1 MGKKVNVKDLL
12 ESAILDNTDTKEE
25 VEGLR
30 EQRHGT
36 GGKVGNNPME
46 QNKTTDDTLKD
57 SRTHRAFARTFPL
70 TKLSRREQ
78 RKVMDFERLMEQND
92 YTDKKEQFIFR
103 LSKTCFEDY
112 ERLASACS
120 YKLEKKVSRND
131 IMRKALEIYHQENIR
146 ELQRIIDKI

>member
-12 ESAILDNTDTKEE
+12 ESAILENTDTKKE

-36 GGKVGNNPME
+36 GGKVEKSSVG

-57 SRTHRAFARTFPL
+57 GRTHKAPRTFPL
-70 TKLSRREQ
+70 AKLSHREQ
-78 RKVMDFERLMEQND
+78 RKVTDFETLLEQNN
-92 YTDKKEQFIFR
+92 YIDKKEQFIFR

-131 IMRKALEIYHQENIR
+131 IMRKALELYHKENVR

>member
-12 ESAILDNTDTKEE
+12 ESAILENTDTKEE

-36 GGKVGNNPME
+36 VGKVGKSPIRK
-46 QNKTTDDTLKD
+46 NKRNDDYVRGGNT
-57 SRTHRAFARTFPL
+57 RGATGRTFPL
-70 TKLSRREQ
+70 AKLSRREQ
-78 RKVMDFERLMEQND
+78 KKVTDLETLLEQNN
-92 YTDKKEQFIFR
+92 YIDKKEQFIFR

-131 IMRKALEIYHQENIR
+131 IMRKALELYHQENIR

>member
-12 ESAILDNTDTKEE
+12 ESAILENTDTKEE

-30 EQRHGT
+30 KQRHGT
-36 GGKVGNNPME
+36 VGKDERNDDYVKDGN
-46 QNKTTDDTLKD
+46 
-57 SRTHRAFARTFPL
+57 THRATGRTFPL
-70 TKLSRREQ
+70 AKLSRREQ
-78 RKVMDFERLMEQND
+78 KKVTDFETLLEQNN
-92 YTDKKEQFIFR
+92 YIDKKEQFIFR

>member
-12 ESAILDNTDTKEE
+12 ESAILENTDTKEE

-36 GGKVGNNPME
+36 VGKVGKSPIRK
-46 QNKTTDDTLKD
+46 NKRNDDYVRGGNT
-57 SRTHRAFARTFPL
+57 RGATGRTFPL
-70 TKLSRREQ
+70 AKLSRREQ
-78 RKVMDFERLMEQND
+78 KKVTDFETLLKQNN
-92 YTDKKEQFIFR
+92 YIDKKEQFIFR

-131 IMRKALEIYHQENIR
+131 IMRKALELYHQENIR

>member
-12 ESAILDNTDTKEE
+12 ESAILDNTDTKEQ
-25 VEGLR
+25 VQGLR

-36 GGKVGNNPME
+36 VGKVGKSPVRKNERN
-46 QNKTTDDTLKD
+46 DDYVKVGN
-57 SRTHRAFARTFPL
+57 THGATGRTFPL
-70 TKLSRREQ
+70 AKLSRREQ
-78 RKVMDFERLMEQND
+78 KKVMDFETLLEQDN

-131 IMRKALEIYHQENIR
+131 IMRKALELYHQENVR